1 MAKIALAFSI
11 MPDSPLHTI
20 VEWTKQAEDAGFDGV
35 FMTEANN
42 DSLACCLGLGFN
54 TRRITLGTAITNIY
68 LRHPNLLAKRL
79 KGQVVEVLSVDED
92 SPSAWVVQA
101 RQQVGERRLPGAAWT
116 DQSD

>member
-1 MAKIALAFSI
+1 MAKIGLAFST
-11 MPDSPLHTI
+11 MPDSPLPTI

-68 LRHPNLLAKRL
+68 LRHPIC
-79 KGQVVEVLSVDED
+79 
-92 SPSAWVVQA
+92 
-101 RQQVGERRLPGAAWT
+101 
-116 DQSD
+116 